1 MNKGKRIITKT
12 REYILKAKKDEP
24 GKKIRVAAYCR
35 VSTNAEDQLNSYHAQ
50 MSYYKKYIESN
61 DNWEFVGIYADEGI
75 TCTRDRKRDAFLRM
89 IQDCENGKIDIII
102 TRSISRIATNIVDS
116 LQFVRMLKSMGI
128 AIYFEEQSINTLETV
143 TPEFVN
149 LTVQK

>member
-12 REYILKAKKDEP
+12 PADILKTQKDEP
-24 GKKIRVAAYCR
+24 GKKIKVAAYCR

-50 MSYYKKYIESN
+50 MSYYKKHIESN
-61 DNWEFVGIYADEGI
+61 DKWTFVGIYADEGI
-75 TCTRDRKRDAFLRM
+75 ICTQVRKRDAFLRM
-89 IQDCENGKIDIII
+89 IKDCEKEKIDMII
-102 TRSISRIATNIVDS
+102 TKSVSRFAPNIVDS
-116 LQFVRMLKSMGI
+116 LKFVRMLKSMGI
-128 AIYFEEQSINTLETV
+128 AIYFEEQNINTLETV

>member
-61 DNWEFVGIYADEGI
+61 DNWEFVGIYADEG
-75 TCTRDRKRDAFLRM
+75 KL
-89 IQDCENGKIDIII
+89 
-102 TRSISRIATNIVDS
+102 
-116 LQFVRMLKSMGI
+116 
-128 AIYFEEQSINTLETV
+128 
-143 TPEFVN
+143 
-149 LTVQK
+149 